1 MIVTEEFI
9 KLRNVPDIGSN
20 PTSSEGYVNGS
31 NNFTQLKI
39 ENIMFTV
46 LLSTLQQGFK
56 SWHDKLSNLH
66 PKYMFM
72 LENLEFSYQYF

>member
-31 NNFTQLKI
+31 NNFTQ
-39 ENIMFTV
+39 
-46 LLSTLQQGFK
+46 
-56 SWHDKLSNLH
+56 
-66 PKYMFM
+66 
-72 LENLEFSYQYF
+72 